1 MPAFASKISPNM
13 DVFRR
18 LIGGSASSAQNHE
31 GDPSPPP
38 PLVTKPVQT
47 KRQFMHQ
54 VVTLAMIVCSAL
66 MIWKGLVV
74 ATGSESPIV
83 VVLSGSMEPGFYRGD
98 ILFLNR
104 PEVAAKV
111 GDIVVYNTGTK
122 EDIPIVHRITRV
134 HAHSEEDIE
143 DVHILTKGDN
153 NYGDDVTL
161 YPRGMYWLQRKHVLG
176 TLRGF
181 LPYVGM
187 ATIIMNDYPMVKY
200 GLIGLLAVTVIF
212 SKDDA

>member
-1 MPAFASKISPNM
+1 M

-31 GDPSPPP
+31 GDRSPSPPP
-38 PLVTKPVQT
+38 PLVPKPVQT
-47 KRQFMHQ
+47 KRHLMHSA
-54 VVTLAMIVCSAL
+54 VSLAMIVCSAL
-66 MIWKGLVV
+66 MIWKGLIAV
-74 ATGSESPIV
+74 TGSESPIV

-104 PEVAAKV
+104 HEVAAKA

-122 EDIPIVHRITRV
+122 EDIPIVHRITRM
-134 HAHSEEDIE
+134 HEHSEEDIE

-161 YPRGMYWLQRKHVLG
+161 YPRGMYWLQRKHLLG
-176 TLRGF
+176 TVRGF

-200 GLIGLLAVTVIF
+200 GLIGLLALSVIF
-212 SKDDA
+212 SKDD